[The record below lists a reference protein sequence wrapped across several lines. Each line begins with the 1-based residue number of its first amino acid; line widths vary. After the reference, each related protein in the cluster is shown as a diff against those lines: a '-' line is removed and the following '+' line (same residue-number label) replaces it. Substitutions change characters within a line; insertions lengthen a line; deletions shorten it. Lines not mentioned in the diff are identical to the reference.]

1 MQRYSPKSPPYHPPS
16 EGFSPFA
23 VGYVELPEGIR
34 VAAVIDADVDHLE
47 IGMPVRLFA
56 GSGVPQAEVAL

>member
-1 MQRYSPKSPPYHPPS
+1 MQRYPPKSPPYHQPA

-34 VAAVIDADVDHLE
+34 VSAVIDADVDHLE
-47 IGMPVRLFA
+47 IGMGMRLFA
-56 GSGVPQAEVAL
+56 GSGVPHAEVAR